1 MEYIQIQLDDRE
13 YRLVERLVQAKE
25 KELALKD
32 QEVLLDKYR
41 ADISHL
47 MDRVQE
53 LQEYKE
59 KIEKLPEYESWVAG
73 FNCGGYHD

>member
-1 MEYIQIQLDDRE
+1 MEYINIQLNDRE
-13 YRLVERLVQAKE
+13 YRLLERLVQAKE
-25 KELALKD
+25 QELALKD
-32 QEVLLDKYR
+32 QEVLLDRYR

>member
-1 MEYIQIQLDDRE
+1 MEYINLQLNDRE
-13 YRLVERLVQAKE
+13 YRLAERLVQAKE

-47 MDRVQE
+47 MDKVQE

>member
-1 MEYIQIQLDDRE
+1 MGYINMRLDDRE

-53 LQEYKE
+53 LQEYKD

>member
-1 MEYIQIQLDDRE
+1 MEYINLQLNDRE
-13 YRLVERLVQAKE
+13 YRLAERLVQVKE

-47 MDRVQE
+47 MDRIQE

>member
-1 MEYIQIQLDDRE
+1 MEYINIQLSERE
-13 YRLVERLVQAKE
+13 YRLVERLVEAKE
-25 KELALKD
+25 RELALKD
-32 QEVLLDKYR
+32 QEYLLDRYR
-41 ADISHL
+41 SDISYL

-59 KIEKLPEYESWVAG
+59 KIEKLPEYESWVAS

>member
-1 MEYIQIQLDDRE
+1 MEYINMRLDDRE

-53 LQEYKE
+53 LQEYKDR
-59 KIEKLPEYESWVAG
+59 IEKLPEYESWVVG

>member
-1 MEYIQIQLDDRE
+1 MEYINMRLDDRE

-41 ADISHL
+41 AYISHL

-53 LQEYKE
+53 LQVYKE

>member
-1 MEYIQIQLDDRE
+1 MEYIQIQLDDRD
-13 YRLVERLVQAKE
+13 YRLLERLVQAKE

-32 QEVLLDKYR
+32 QEILLDSYR
-41 ADISHL
+41 ADVSHL

>member
-1 MEYIQIQLDDRE
+1 MEYINLQLGDRE
-13 YRLVERLVQAKE
+13 YRLAERLVQAKE
-25 KELALKD
+25 QELALKD

>member
-1 MEYIQIQLDDRE
+1 MEYINIRLDDRE
-13 YRLVERLVQAKE
+13 YELAERLVQAKE
-25 KELALKD
+25 KELDLKD
-32 QEVLLDKYR
+32 QEYLLKRYR

-47 MDRVQE
+47 MNKVKE

-59 KIEKLPEYESWVAG
+59 KIEKLPEYKSWVAG